1 MAKVLSIRRGTPASP
16 ATSATAAMS
25 STSRPGLP
33 IVSPYI
39 RRVRGLTA
47 SRQARQSAGSTN
59 VVSIPKRASVIAS
72 WLWLPP

>member
-1 MAKVLSIRRGTPASP
+1 MAKVLSISSGTPASS
-16 ATSATAAMS
+16 ATSATPRMS

-33 IVSPYI
+33 IVSPNI

-47 SRQARQSAGSTN
+47 SRQAARSPGSTK
-59 VVSIPKRASVIAS
+59 VASMPKRASVMAS